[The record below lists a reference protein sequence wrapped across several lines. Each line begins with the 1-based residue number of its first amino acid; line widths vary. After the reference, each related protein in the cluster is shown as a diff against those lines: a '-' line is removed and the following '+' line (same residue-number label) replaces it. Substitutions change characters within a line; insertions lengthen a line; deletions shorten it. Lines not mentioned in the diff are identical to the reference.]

1 MHLKATADKFI
12 EVHKGRAGLN
22 LSESLYT
29 PESFKKQARTLLNLS
44 LTDTDVQVLIRYLA
58 RDRRVLVAET
68 QVGVSF
74 CDRCIVLTG
83 TQALK
88 FIDTDSPQR
97 EITSIDR
104 GVLEMKSTIE
114 KLDVQVEDLAN
125 KIAS

>member
-12 EVHKGRAGLN
+12 ESHKGKASLN

-29 PESFKKQARTLLNLS
+29 PESFKKQARALLNLS

-68 QVGVSF
+68 QVGVPF
-74 CDRCIVLTG
+74 CDRCIVLTS

>member
-12 EVHKGRAGLN
+12 EVHKGSASLN

-44 LTDTDVQVLIRYLA
+44 LTDTDVQVLIRYLV
-58 RDRRVLVAET
+58 RDRRVLVAES
-68 QVGVSF
+68 QVGVSL
-74 CDRCIVLTG
+74 CDRRIVLTS

-88 FIDTDSPQR
+88 FMDTNSPQR

-104 GVLEMKSTIE
+104 GVLEMKATIE
-114 KLDVQVEDLAN
+114 KLDAQVEDLAN

>member
-12 EVHKGRAGLN
+12 EVHKGSASLN

-44 LTDTDVQVLIRYLA
+44 LTDTDVQVLIRYLV
-58 RDRRVLVAET
+58 RDRRVLVEET
-68 QVGVSF
+68 QVGVSL
-74 CDRCIVLTG
+74 CDRRIVLTS

-88 FIDTDSPQR
+88 FMDTNSPQR

-104 GVLEMKSTIE
+104 GVLEMKATIE
-114 KLDVQVEDLAN
+114 KLDAQVEDLAN